1 MAAEAQLT
9 DNADRYAALF
19 EPIRIGPVVVPNR
32 LIRSGAGTGLT
43 LAQNPAEFIEYHAAR
58 ARGGVGLLVAADTQ
72 IHPSTGGA
80 IPIWRD
86 YPVPDLRAL
95 ADAIHGAGKVVF
107 QMLSHHG
114 ASAATGAPPWSA
126 SAIPDRQT
134 GVVPI
139 PMSEGM
145 IAEIVAAFAAAAR
158 RSRDAG
164 LDGIEIHA
172 GHGFLISQFLSP
184 LTNDR
189 SDEYGGSLENR
200 ARLLREVLHAV
211 RAEVATELA
220 VGVRV
225 SASERLPGAID
236 LDETKQLVRALE
248 GSGLV
253 DFVDV
258 SLGHLWSYPSI
269 IGGMHE
275 PEGYQ
280 LETSRP
286 ITAVCSTPTI
296 VAGRVT
302 SLRLAAQLVEDG
314 TADLVSLLRA
324 TIADPDL
331 IRKSATG
338 RAAQVRPCIACN
350 ECFRAVTVE
359 RRIACAVNPQAVPP
373 YPAIAAA
380 APHRVVVVGGGP
392 AGCEAAHVARSAGH
406 EVVLVESRHRLGGA
420 LRDAGVAPHRRA
432 LATLADWYEVE
443 LERLGVD
450 VRVSTSADIAV
461 VRDLRPDHVIVATGA
476 TARRDGRQSARPGL
490 GPPGVGRPHVHTAV
504 EVHRGAG
511 HGARNAV
518 VLDDLGSY
526 DAVGVAEQLAAQ
538 GTEVVIVTSLSGPA
552 ASLGVTLERDPA
564 RQRLERAGVRC
575 FAGFALVAIDD
586 AGVDIESLGDRG
598 RLRLP
603 SDLVVL
609 VTGYEPVAGL
619 ADELRAAGLPT
630 TVIGDAATPGRLR
643 DATSSALQAVLDLDA
658 LTALTT

>member
-1 MAAEAQLT
+1 
-9 DNADRYAALF
+9 
-19 EPIRIGPVVVPNR
+19 
-32 LIRSGAGTGLT
+32 
-43 LAQNPAEFIEYHAAR
+43 
-58 ARGGVGLLVAADTQ
+58 
-72 IHPSTGGA
+72 
-80 IPIWRD
+80 
-86 YPVPDLRAL
+86 
-95 ADAIHGAGKVVF
+95 
-107 QMLSHHG
+107 
-114 ASAATGAPPWSA
+114 
-126 SAIPDRQT
+126 
-134 GVVPI
+134 
-139 PMSEGM
+139 
-145 IAEIVAAFAAAAR
+145 
-158 RSRDAG
+158 
-164 LDGIEIHA
+164 
-172 GHGFLISQFLSP
+172 
-184 LTNDR
+184 
-189 SDEYGGSLENR
+189 
-200 ARLLREVLHAV
+200 
-211 RAEVATELA
+211 
-220 VGVRV
+220 
-225 SASERLPGAID
+225 
-236 LDETKQLVRALE
+236 
-248 GSGLV
+248 
-253 DFVDV
+253 
-258 SLGHLWSYPSI
+258 
-269 IGGMHE
+269 
-275 PEGYQ
+275 
-280 LETSRP
+280 
-286 ITAVCSTPTI
+286 
-296 VAGRVT
+296 
-302 SLRLAAQLVEDG
+302 
-314 TADLVSLLRA
+314 
-324 TIADPDL
+324 
-331 IRKSATG
+331 
-338 RAAQVRPCIACN
+338 
-350 ECFRAVTVE
+350 
-359 RRIACAVNPQAVPP
+359 
-373 YPAIAAA
+373 
-380 APHRVVVVGGGP
+380 
-392 AGCEAAHVARSAGH
+392 
-406 EVVLVESRHRLGGA
+406 

-490 GPPGVGRPHVHTAV
+490 GLPGVGRPHVHTAV
-504 EVHRGAG
+504 EVHRVAG